1 MTRSCY
7 KKKPIFSQNCPKLD
21 AAVFTFKSD
30 VVQIAQKV
38 LKYFDSFVSK
48 FVPMAFPIE
57 PNLVTL
63 TCPKIAQ
70 YGHTEVNRIHHSL
83 DKSST

>member
-1 MTRSCY
+1 
-7 KKKPIFSQNCPKLD
+7 
-21 AAVFTFKSD
+21 
-30 VVQIAQKV
+30 
-38 LKYFDSFVSK
+38 
-48 FVPMAFPIE
+48 MAFPIE